1 MHHSEVSVRASAGG
15 LLQAADVRVGA
26 AVGTTQWALR
36 AADTQR
42 LRHLSSAQVTAR
54 VQPALELLTAAPVE
68 VSAGVQ
74 VTELALQVGAFP
86 AAAARIPHPAC

>member
-1 MHHSEVSVRASAGG
+1 MHHSEVSVWPSAGG
-15 LLQAADVRVGA
+15 LLQAADLWVGT
-26 AVGTTQWALR
+26 AVGTALRTLR

-54 VQPALELLTAAPVE
+54 VQPALELLAAAPVE

-74 VTELALQVGAFP
+74 IAELALQVGAFP
-86 AAAARIPHPAC
+86 AAVARIPHLAC

>member
-1 MHHSEVSVRASAGG
+1 MHHSEVSVQPSAGG
-15 LLQAADVRVGA
+15 LLQATDLRVGS
-26 AVGTTQWALR
+26 AVRTTERALR

-42 LRHLSSAQVTAR
+42 LRHLSSTQVTAR
-54 VQPALELLTAAPVE
+54 VQPALELLAAAPVE

-74 VTELALQVGAFP
+74 IAELALQVCAFP